1 MKKIVAEFKT
11 FVLRGN
17 VLDLAVGVII
27 GGAFQKIVNSLV
39 NDVIMPVVTLVTG
52 GVDFTSHFLA
62 LDGGSYADLAAAQ
75 AAGAPVLCYG
85 SFITQVIDFLLMALV
100 IFALVKGMNTLA
112 AHTIKKEKTQAAVTQ
127 KTCPF
132 CRSRIPLEATRCPF
146 CTSRLEPEAGE

>member
-1 MKKIVAEFKT
+1 MKKILAEFKT

-39 NDVIMPVVTLVTG
+39 NDMIMPVITLITG

-62 LDGGSYADLAAAQ
+62 LDGGQYADLAAAQ
-75 AAGAPVLCYG
+75 AAGTPVLCYG
-85 SFITQVIDFLLMALV
+85 AFITQVINFLLMAAV

-112 AHTIKKEKTQAAVTQ
+112 ARTLKRKEKEAAVTQ
-127 KTCPF
+127 KTCPY
-132 CRSRIPLEATRCPF
+132 CLSKIPLKATRCPC
-146 CTSRLEPEAGE
+146 CTSHLEE

>member
-1 MKKIVAEFKT
+1 MKKIFAEFKT

-52 GVDFTSHFLA
+52 GVDFTSHFVA
-62 LDGGSYADLAAAQ
+62 LDGGRYADLAAAQ

-112 AHTIKKEKTQAAVTQ
+112 ARAIKKKEAAATQ
-127 KTCPF
+127 KECPF
-132 CRSRIPLEATRCPF
+132 CRSKVPVAATRCPF
-146 CTSRLEPEAGE
+146 CTSYLDGRAQ